1 MNSRPR
7 KNPSKSKNTEPSSPE
22 RARQYALRLLA
33 ARDYTIAQLKQ
44 KLRLRDFTEAD
55 LDQAVSR
62 LESESWISDRRF
74 AQRFA
79 ESALASGRFYGL
91 RLRMEM
97 LRRGF
102 PEEIVSE
109 VIGLLSVDCDEDE
122 QAALALERHF
132 PSFSFATASD
142 REKRRALGFLQRRGF
157 RASVIMRAMRAE
169 YS

>member
-7 KNPSKSKNTEPSSPE
+7 KNPSRSKNTEPSSPE
-22 RARQYALRLLA
+22 RAWQYALRLLA
-33 ARDYTIAQLKQ
+33 AKDYTIAQLKQ
-44 KLRLRDFTEAD
+44 KLRTREFAEAD
-55 LDQAVSR
+55 LEQAVSR
-62 LESESWISDRRF
+62 LELENWISDRRF

-102 PEEIVSE
+102 PEEVVSE
-109 VIGLLSVDCDEDE
+109 VIGLLSVDCNEDE
-122 QAALALERHF
+122 QAGLVLERHF
-132 PSFSFATASD
+132 PSFSFAAASD

-157 RASVIMRAMRAE
+157 RTSVIVRAMRAE
-169 YS
+169 